1 MKPGET
7 GSPPDPSASRPA
19 TALSPAELAER
30 IAALG
35 GEPFRARQVEGS
47 LFKGKALS
55 WEEVKG
61 LPGPLK
67 EKLAASFPL
76 VSSRMKAVVQSPD
89 GTRKMA
95 LLLADGVTVEAAL
108 IPSGKR
114 RTLCL
119 STQAGC
125 PVGCRFCASGI
136 GGLLRNLE
144 AYEILEQAFFAQ
156 HLLPP
161 GEKVTHLVVM
171 GVGEPLFNLESLLQA
186 LDVLGSPASL
196 GIGARRVVVST
207 SGVPQG
213 MRALSR
219 RRPPLNL
226 AVSLHTADQELR
238 EDLVPMAQRWTVG
251 EILAEAGRYQESTGR
266 RVTLEVVL
274 LDGLTD
280 TPRQARL
287 LARAAAP
294 RGFHVNLLAWNPVP
308 DLPFRPSP
316 PSRVKAFAGLL
327 EKNGVNVTIRRSR
340 GAGASAACGQ
350 LRRLGS
356 PGLEEGATP

>member
-1 MKPGET
+1 MRPGET
-7 GSPPDPSASRPA
+7 GSPPEPPAPRPA
-19 TALSPAELAER
+19 TALPPAELLER
-30 IAALG
+30 IVSLG
-35 GEPFRARQVEGS
+35 GEPYRARQVERS
-47 LFKGKALS
+47 LLKGKALS

-61 LPGPLK
+61 LPGALK
-67 EKLAASFPL
+67 ERLAASFPL
-76 VSSRMKAVVQSPD
+76 VSSRLVAVADSPD

-95 LLLADGVTVEAAL
+95 LSLAGGVIVEAAL
-108 IPSGKR
+108 IPTGRR

-144 AYEILEQAFFAQ
+144 AHEILEQALAAQ

-171 GVGEPLFNLESLLQA
+171 GVGEPLFNLEALFRA

-226 AVSLHTADQELR
+226 AVSLHTADQKLR
-238 EDLVPMAQRWTVG
+238 EELVPVAKKWPVK
-251 EILAEAGRYQESTGR
+251 EILAEAGRYQEATGR
-266 RVTLEVVL
+266 RVTLEAVL
-274 LDGLTD
+274 LEGLTD

-287 LARAAAP
+287 LARAAAA

-308 DLPFRPSP
+308 GLPFRPAP
-316 PSRVKAFAGLL
+316 PHRVKAFAALL
-327 EKNGVNVTIRRSR
+327 EKEGVNVTIRRSR
-340 GAGASAACGQ
+340 GAGVAAACGQ
-350 LRRLGS
+350 LRRM
-356 PGLEEGATP
+356 EAR

>member
-1 MKPGET
+1 MRPEGP
-7 GSPPDPSASRPA
+7 GSPPDPLVPRPA
-19 TALSPAELAER
+19 TALSTAELAEK

-35 GEPFRARQVEGS
+35 GEPFRARQVEAS
-47 LFKGKALS
+47 LFKGKAFA

-61 LPGPLK
+61 LPEDLK
-67 EKLAASFPL
+67 KRLASSFPL
-76 VSSRMKAVVQSPD
+76 ASSRLKALMESPD
-89 GTRKMA
+89 GTRKLA
-95 LLLADGVTVEAAL
+95 LLLADGVVVEAAL

-114 RTLCL
+114 RTLCI

-136 GGLLRNLE
+136 GGLSRNLE
-144 AYEILEQAFFAQ
+144 THEILEQAFLAQ

-161 GEKVTHLVVM
+161 GERVTHLVVM
-171 GVGEPLFNLESLLQA
+171 GVGEPLFNLEALLRA
-186 LDVLGSPASL
+186 LDILASRASL

-207 SGVPQG
+207 SGFPEG

-226 AVSLHTADQELR
+226 ALSLHTADQELR
-238 EDLVPMAQRWTVG
+238 EELVPFARKWPVR
-251 EILAEAGRYQESTGR
+251 EILAEAGRYQEATGR

-274 LDGLTD
+274 LEGVTD

-308 DLPFRPSP
+308 GLPFRPTP
-316 PSRVKAFAGLL
+316 RRKVKAFAALL
-327 EKNGVNVTIRRSR
+327 EKMGVNVTIRRSR

-350 LRRLGS
+350 LRRLGRPAS
-356 PGLEEGATP
+356 RDPGGE